1 MSQSKRRLKKKRQRE
16 GLAMMIA
23 ATERMNLYDEEM
35 RDAFNANVS
44 SGRSTR
50 TAQDAPARHTSRCRS
65 ARKHRS

>member
-1 MSQSKRRLKKKRQRE
+1 
-16 GLAMMIA
+16 MMIA